1 MGLLPDDVD
10 FDSPWSDASDDLPKL
25 RKRIAQLEAELST
38 VKEGRKIY
46 KETADEAIAERDAL
60 KDENDTYKAILF
72 DAGIRVTKSDYGYN
86 WTKK

>member
-38 VKEGRKIY
+38 VKEGRKLY
-46 KETADEAIAERDAL
+46 KEIADEAIAERDAL
-60 KDENDTYKAILF
+60 KAENERLRILLDVHRDTAAADAIR
-72 DAGIRVTKSDYGYN
+72 AEIT
-86 WTKK
+86 